1 MVKYGVHYDGTRS
14 FIVKVDDS
22 RSIIMQLCNTFPQA
36 MTLVKYI
43 ASNLQVCAT
52 LPQAKDEMIKT
63 IDADIEHYGEMIRML
78 REKRAYFENLEEG
91 DL

>member
-22 RSIIMQLCNTFPQA
+22 YAGNMQLCD
-36 MTLVKYI
+36 
-43 ASNLQVCAT
+43 T
-52 LPQAKDEMIKT
+52 LPQAKGEMIKN
-63 IDADIEHYGEMIRML
+63 IDADIERYGEMIRLL